1 MLNNVIDS
9 IFSTTSTLTA
19 GGFIVCLLVSL
30 ALGVLIAVCSRYRN
44 RPSKSLSV
52 SLVLLPMIVQTIIAL
67 VNGQLGAGIAV
78 AGAFSLVRFRSAPAS
93 AREITSIFLAM
104 AVGLATGMGYIA
116 IAVILAV
123 FVLLVDIALASINF
137 GKAGSA
143 ERDLKIVIPES
154 LSYDEVFNDIF
165 STYTSRHELI
175 RVKTTNMGSLF
186 KLTYQITLRDARKEK
201 EFIDKLRERN
211 GNLEITCARP
221 GNGNVEI
228 LSFFISLSFAA
239 SIAVIKNAQPPAI
252 AFRLCLLFKLLLKFS
267 FCLSLKY
274 EFQVPN
280 LRILRRLVRE
290 GILCKSHDTRD
301 GKADGKSR
309 CDVLP
314 GSPPQRIS

>member
-67 VNGQLGAGIAV
+67 VNGQLGAGIA
-78 AGAFSLVRFRSAPAS
+78 FSLVRFRSAPAS

-154 LSYDEVFNDIF
+154 LIYDEVFNDIF

-228 LSFFISLSFAA
+228 
-239 SIAVIKNAQPPAI
+239 
-252 AFRLCLLFKLLLKFS
+252 
-267 FCLSLKY
+267 
-274 EFQVPN
+274 
-280 LRILRRLVRE
+280 
-290 GILCKSHDTRD
+290 
-301 GKADGKSR
+301 
-309 CDVLP
+309 
-314 GSPPQRIS
+314 

>member
-78 AGAFSLVRFRSAPAS
+78 AGAFSL
-93 AREITSIFLAM
+93 
-104 AVGLATGMGYIA
+104 ATGMGYIA

-154 LSYDEVFNDIF
+154 LIYDEVFNDIF

-228 LSFFISLSFAA
+228 
-239 SIAVIKNAQPPAI
+239 
-252 AFRLCLLFKLLLKFS
+252 
-267 FCLSLKY
+267 
-274 EFQVPN
+274 
-280 LRILRRLVRE
+280 
-290 GILCKSHDTRD
+290 
-301 GKADGKSR
+301 
-309 CDVLP
+309 
-314 GSPPQRIS
+314 

>member
-154 LSYDEVFNDIF
+154 LIYDEVFNDIF
-165 STYTSRHELI
+165 STYTSRHEY
-175 RVKTTNMGSLF
+175 M
-186 KLTYQITLRDARKEK
+186 D
-201 EFIDKLRERN
+201 
-211 GNLEITCARP
+211 
-221 GNGNVEI
+221 
-228 LSFFISLSFAA
+228 
-239 SIAVIKNAQPPAI
+239 
-252 AFRLCLLFKLLLKFS
+252 
-267 FCLSLKY
+267 
-274 EFQVPN
+274 
-280 LRILRRLVRE
+280 
-290 GILCKSHDTRD
+290 
-301 GKADGKSR
+301 
-309 CDVLP
+309 
-314 GSPPQRIS
+314 

>member
-30 ALGVLIAVCSRYRN
+30 ALAVLIAVCSRYRN
-44 RPSKSLSV
+44 RPSKTFRSPLCFCRV
-52 SLVLLPMIVQTIIAL
+52 VQTIIAL

-228 LSFFISLSFAA
+228 
-239 SIAVIKNAQPPAI
+239 
-252 AFRLCLLFKLLLKFS
+252 
-267 FCLSLKY
+267 
-274 EFQVPN
+274 
-280 LRILRRLVRE
+280 
-290 GILCKSHDTRD
+290 
-301 GKADGKSR
+301 
-309 CDVLP
+309 
-314 GSPPQRIS
+314 

>member
-123 FVLLVDIALASINF
+123 FVILVDIALASINF

-143 ERDLKIVIPES
+143 ERDL
-154 LSYDEVFNDIF
+154 NDIF

-228 LSFFISLSFAA
+228 
-239 SIAVIKNAQPPAI
+239 
-252 AFRLCLLFKLLLKFS
+252 
-267 FCLSLKY
+267 
-274 EFQVPN
+274 
-280 LRILRRLVRE
+280 
-290 GILCKSHDTRD
+290 
-301 GKADGKSR
+301 
-309 CDVLP
+309 
-314 GSPPQRIS
+314 

>member
-154 LSYDEVFNDIF
+154 LSYDEVFNDI
-165 STYTSRHELI
+165 SAH
-175 RVKTTNMGSLF
+175 
-186 KLTYQITLRDARKEK
+186 TLPAM
-201 EFIDKLRERN
+201 
-211 GNLEITCARP
+211 
-221 GNGNVEI
+221 
-228 LSFFISLSFAA
+228 SLSVLRPPTWAA
-239 SIAVIKNAQPPAI
+239 CSSSLTRSLCVMRGKKKSLSTSFVSATAILKSPVHAPAT
-252 AFRLCLLFKLLLKFS
+252 AMLKSDRFSSVFLLPYH
-267 FCLSLKY
+267 SL
-274 EFQVPN
+274 
-280 LRILRRLVRE
+280 
-290 GILCKSHDTRD
+290 
-301 GKADGKSR
+301 
-309 CDVLP
+309 
-314 GSPPQRIS
+314 

>member
-67 VNGQLGAGIAV
+67 VNGQL
-78 AGAFSLVRFRSAPAS
+78 GAFSLVRFRSAPAS

-154 LSYDEVFNDIF
+154 LIYDEVFNDIF

-228 LSFFISLSFAA
+228 
-239 SIAVIKNAQPPAI
+239 
-252 AFRLCLLFKLLLKFS
+252 
-267 FCLSLKY
+267 
-274 EFQVPN
+274 
-280 LRILRRLVRE
+280 
-290 GILCKSHDTRD
+290 
-301 GKADGKSR
+301 
-309 CDVLP
+309 
-314 GSPPQRIS
+314 

>member
-30 ALGVLIAVCSRYRN
+30 ALGVLIADCSRYRN

-104 AVGLATGMGYIA
+104 AVGLAT
-116 IAVILAV
+116 AVILAV
-123 FVLLVDIALASINF
+123 FVILVDIALASINF

-228 LSFFISLSFAA
+228 
-239 SIAVIKNAQPPAI
+239 
-252 AFRLCLLFKLLLKFS
+252 
-267 FCLSLKY
+267 
-274 EFQVPN
+274 
-280 LRILRRLVRE
+280 
-290 GILCKSHDTRD
+290 
-301 GKADGKSR
+301 
-309 CDVLP
+309 
-314 GSPPQRIS
+314 

>member
-78 AGAFSLVRFRSAPAS
+78 AGAFSLVRFAS

-123 FVLLVDIALASINF
+123 FVILVDIALASINF

-228 LSFFISLSFAA
+228 
-239 SIAVIKNAQPPAI
+239 
-252 AFRLCLLFKLLLKFS
+252 
-267 FCLSLKY
+267 
-274 EFQVPN
+274 
-280 LRILRRLVRE
+280 
-290 GILCKSHDTRD
+290 
-301 GKADGKSR
+301 
-309 CDVLP
+309 
-314 GSPPQRIS
+314 

>member
-154 LSYDEVFNDIF
+154 LIYDEVFNDIF

-211 GNLEITCARP
+211 GNLEITCAQ
-221 GNGNVEI
+221 
-228 LSFFISLSFAA
+228 SFFCRIILCKKTKVQS
-239 SIAVIKNAQPPAI
+239 PAI

-290 GILCKSHDTRD
+290 GILCKSRDTRD